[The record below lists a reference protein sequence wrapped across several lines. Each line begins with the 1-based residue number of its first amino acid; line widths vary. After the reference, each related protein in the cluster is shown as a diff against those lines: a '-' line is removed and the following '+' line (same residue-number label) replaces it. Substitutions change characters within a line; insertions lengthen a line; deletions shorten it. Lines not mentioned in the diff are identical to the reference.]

1 MKLFV
6 AGLTGNFDEVDLK
19 EMFELYGDVKSALL
33 VKDKNT
39 GKSKG
44 FGFVDMVNEHE
55 AKEAIQL
62 LNGVSINRKQIAVK
76 IAEEN
81 PQRSS
86 ENRFNSNSRW
96 NNDQSQGGFR
106 SSGGYNSGNNGGYNS
121 GNNNRYS
128 QKPRFNDRFN
138 NRDNNGGSSERY

>member
-6 AGLTGNFDEVDLK
+6 AGLTGNFDEIDLK

-76 IAEEN
+76 VAEEN

-86 ENRFNSNSRW
+86 DNRFNSRF

-106 SSGGYNSGNNGGYNS
+106 SSGGGYNS
-121 GNNNRYS
+121 GNNNNNRYS
-128 QKPRFNDRFN
+128 QRPRFNDRFN
-138 NRDNNGGSSERY
+138 SRDNNNGGSERY